1 MRLDA
6 EQLSDL
12 NVRIAQKVFNAN
24 MDGSLFMLL
33 RRMGMDYL
41 LDEVNG
47 VDTGNPM
54 GDSRRLVPELWRTTP
69 TCTRSFDCG
78 AAPLS
83 LRLPPDLV
91 LDFGGVIGLAHV
103 GKAAHGGPH
112 RLHGGGRP
120 KRLRVARLPQNP
132 RHEALQGAGRNA
144 HREEAVVTARESL
157 RAVKR
162 VYGSELAASL
172 VQADGHILDP
182 LVVEEAV
189 RRHGIDDCRRRSER
203 LVQHDRPT

>member
-78 AAPLS
+78 AAPLAF
-83 LRLPPDLV
+83 RLPPDLA

-103 GKAAHGGPH
+103 GKAA
-112 RLHGGGRP
+112 HGGGRP

-132 RHEALQGAGRNA
+132 RHEALQGDGRNA

-162 VYGSELAASL
+162 V
-172 VQADGHILDP
+172 
-182 LVVEEAV
+182 
-189 RRHGIDDCRRRSER
+189 
-203 LVQHDRPT
+203 

>member
-54 GDSRRLVPELWRTTP
+54 GDSRLVPELWRTTP

-103 GKAAHGGPH
+103 GKALTASTAAGGP
-112 RLHGGGRP
+112 
-120 KRLRVARLPQNP
+120 
-132 RHEALQGAGRNA
+132 
-144 HREEAVVTARESL
+144 S
-157 RAVKR
+157 
-162 VYGSELAASL
+162 GSASP
-172 VQADGHILDP
+172 A
-182 LVVEEAV
+182 
-189 RRHGIDDCRRRSER
+189 CRRIHGTKRSR
-203 LVQHDRPT
+203 GTDGTHIVKKPSSPRVKVCAL

>member
-103 GKAAHGGPH
+103 GKAAHGVLITSATLKDKSGNDEADWKNAE
-112 RLHGGGRP
+112 
-120 KRLRVARLPQNP
+120 KRTGVFHFKTREFARC
-132 RHEALQGAGRNA
+132 A
-144 HREEAVVTARESL
+144 
-157 RAVKR
+157 
-162 VYGSELAASL
+162 
-172 VQADGHILDP
+172 
-182 LVVEEAV
+182 
-189 RRHGIDDCRRRSER
+189 
-203 LVQHDRPT
+203 